1 MIPKILMDTSNL
13 PAINASFNLLSTVC
27 LILGFYFIKKTPRNE
42 DIHKKFMFSAL
53 LFSSIFLAGY
63 LTYHYHHGSTK
74 FPDLGWIKTLYLI
87 ILIPHII
94 LAAVMVPM
102 IVMTFNYALRG
113 NFQKHKK
120 IARITFPIWLYV
132 SVTGVIIYLMLY
144 QLFKV

>member
-1 MIPKILMDTSNL
+1 MDTSNL
-13 PAINASFNLLSTVC
+13 PAVNAVFNSLSTIC
-27 LILGFYFIKKTPRNE
+27 LLAGFYFIKKVPRHE
-42 DIHKKFMFSAL
+42 KRHKICMFSAL
-53 LFSSIFLAGY
+53 IFSTIFLIGY
-63 LTYHYHHGSTK
+63 LTFHYHHGSTK

-113 NFQKHKK
+113 NFEKHRKW
-120 IARITFPIWLYV
+120 ARVTFPIWMYV